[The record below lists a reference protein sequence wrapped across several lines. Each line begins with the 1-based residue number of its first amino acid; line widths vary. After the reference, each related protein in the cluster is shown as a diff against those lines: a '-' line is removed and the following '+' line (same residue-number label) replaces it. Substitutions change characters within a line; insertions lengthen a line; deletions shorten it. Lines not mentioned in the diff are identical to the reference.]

1 MSQVKDTQKNKAC
14 ATGTCATTTTPEIT
28 PQRVRPEWKMQ
39 DDGETAT
46 LQVAL
51 PGVIREQ
58 VTISSKERVV
68 TLEAARELPE
78 GTIQPLH
85 YALNLRLSPDL
96 DPKATQARLQNGVLK
111 VQFARK
117 EEARP
122 RAIPVSDE

>member
-1 MSQVKDTQKNKAC
+1 MNQVADTPKNKTC
-14 ATGTCATTTTPEIT
+14 STGTCAATAPEIT

-51 PGVIREQ
+51 PGVTREQ
-58 VTISSKERVV
+58 VKISSKERVV
-68 TLEAARELPE
+68 TLEAAREIDAEKTPSLSY
-78 GTIQPLH
+78 T
-85 YALNLRLSPDL
+85 LNLRLSPDL
-96 DPKATQARLQNGVLK
+96 DPRATQARLENGVLK

-117 EEARP
+117 EAARP